1 MYIVNEYKEYFETN
15 RYNIQ
20 ISEIES
26 DADIIDKY
34 YGHIH
39 TNINTSLSMHSN
51 ENGIQ
56 MDDEQCVYEV
66 KNNLLILKIAA
77 MDISIEFQI

>member
-1 MYIVNEYKEYFETN
+1 MNVCKEYFETN

-39 TNINTSLSMHSN
+39 TNINTSLSIHSN
-51 ENGIQ
+51 DIQ
-56 MDDEQCVYEV
+56 MDD
-66 KNNLLILKIAA
+66 K
-77 MDISIEFQI
+77 